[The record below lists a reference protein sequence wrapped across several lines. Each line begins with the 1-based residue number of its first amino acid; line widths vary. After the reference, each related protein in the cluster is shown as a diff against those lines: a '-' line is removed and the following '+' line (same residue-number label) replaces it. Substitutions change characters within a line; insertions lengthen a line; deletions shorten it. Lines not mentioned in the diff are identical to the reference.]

1 MQDSIA
7 KICLAVIAG
16 LAIAAAVVVS
26 AYTTSTIASAFIQL
40 AAVCIGG
47 ISGVAIQG
55 AFSKSVPTESTTVL
69 PVSTD
74 NPDVV

>member
-1 MQDSIA
+1 MNDSIA
-7 KICLAVIAG
+7 KITLCIIAG
-16 LAIAAAVVVS
+16 LSIAAAVVVS

-55 AFSKSVPTESTTVL
+55 AFKSVPTESTNVPTSS
-69 PVSTD
+69 P
-74 NPDVV
+74 PDVV

>member
-7 KICLAVIAG
+7 KITLCVIAA
-16 LAIAAAVVVS
+16 LSIAAAVIVS

-47 ISGVAIQG
+47 ISGVAVQS
-55 AFSKSVPTESTTVL
+55 AFSNKSVSTPVETPTTTE
-69 PVSTD
+69 T
-74 NPDVV
+74 PDVV

>member
-7 KICLAVIAG
+7 KITLCVIAA
-16 LAIAAAVVVS
+16 LSIAAAVIVS

-47 ISGVAIQG
+47 ISGVAVQG
-55 AFSKSVPTESTTVL
+55 AFSNKSVSTPVETPVATET
-69 PVSTD
+69 
-74 NPDVV
+74 PDVV

>member
-1 MQDSIA
+1 MNDSIA

-55 AFSKSVPTESTTVL
+55 AFSNKSVSTNVEPPVTTET
-69 PVSTD
+69 
-74 NPDVV
+74 PDVV